1 MSTFQFVLLC
11 VGAFIVLTSFDLT
24 PIWNGLKGLVSRAKL
39 PDVPSFDVSE
49 GDNLIEVVKKW
60 DDLKDACEKNGLTEA
75 VTKLNEIFPVLI
87 KAEKTKETE

>member
-39 PDVPSFDVSE
+39 PDTPSFDV
-49 GDNLIEVVKKW
+49 DNDDDLIEVVKKW

-87 KAEKTKETE
+87 KVEKTKEAE

>member
-39 PDVPSFDVSE
+39 PDVPSFDV
-49 GDNLIEVVKKW
+49 DNDDDLIEVVKKW

-87 KAEKTKETE
+87 KVEKTKEAE

>member
-24 PIWNGLKGLVSRAKL
+24 PVWNGLKGLVSRAKL
-39 PDVPSFDVSE
+39 PDVPSFETD
-49 GDNLIEVVKKW
+49 DNDDLIEVVKKW

-87 KAEKTKETE
+87 KVEKTKETE

>member
-39 PDVPSFDVSE
+39 PDAPSFDV
-49 GDNLIEVVKKW
+49 DNDDDLIEVVKKW

-87 KAEKTKETE
+87 KVEKTKEAE

>member
-1 MSTFQFVLLC
+1 MLTFKFVLLC
-11 VGAFIVLTSFDLT
+11 VAVFIVLTSFDLT

-87 KAEKTKETE
+87 KVEKTKEAE

>member
-39 PDVPSFDVSE
+39 PDVPSFDV
-49 GDNLIEVVKKW
+49 DNDDDLIEVVKKW

-87 KAEKTKETE
+87 KVEKTKETE